1 MKKILIVL
9 SVIVMC
15 VVFVTNVFAL
25 DIDNVDDPFKNNGQG
40 ITEVDKAVK
49 KIWTTVLVVVQIL
62 AVAAVVFAGL
72 RYMFASADTKADIK
86 RSMGMLAVGAIL
98 VFAATTI
105 ISFVVKSANKALQ

>member
-9 SVIVMC
+9 SVIVVC
-15 VVFVTNVFAL
+15 AVFVTNVFAL

-49 KIWTTVLVVVQIL
+49 NIWATVLVVVQIL

-105 ISFVVKSANKALQ
+105 ISFVVKSANEALQ